1 MRIREQELFAVP
13 SVDFGQLPAAAT
25 FRSCLKAIPLDTKP
39 QRTEQDFNPSD
50 ETREAPA
57 RVRGRRERSSK
68 TSKGKSETGKEKPDG
83 SPLQKNNLLGFPK
96 RHPYRTAA
104 VTLVLLLVAA
114 GLVTWW
120 LNARL
125 YESTDDAFIDA
136 RTITIGAEIAGRITE
151 VAVTDNQPVQ
161 AGSVLLRID
170 DSDYQ
175 AALKQADA
183 GVAAAQAEIVD
194 VAAQIKAQDA
204 KIDQAQRQA
213 AQAEAALDFAKAEDQ
228 RNRALLAR
236 GTATEQQAQQAAS
249 TLRQDQAAL
258 ASAEANV
265 ISAKSQVSVLQAQ
278 AKSAEAKLEQAKA
291 TQDQA
296 RTALSRTS
304 IIAPIAGRATSIS
317 AAKGTYAQPGQVLMM
332 FVPDQVWVEAN
343 FKETQLDLM
352 RPGQPVDIGIDAYP
366 EKTFRGHVDS
376 IQAGSGTAFSLLP
389 AENATGNYVKVVQRV
404 PVKIVFDKPPDVL
417 LGPGMS
423 VVPTVKVR

>member
-1 MRIREQELFAVP
+1 MPESHSVGHKTPKNRAGFQPHGRNPGGTRPGSRPSGEVVQDEQGEVRDWQGKTGRFTTAKKQSARLPQTP
-13 SVDFGQLPAAAT
+13 SL
-25 FRSCLKAIPLDTKP
+25 
-39 QRTEQDFNPSD
+39 QDGGSH
-50 ETREAPA
+50 ACALA
-57 RVRGRRERSSK
+57 RRGRACNLVAQR
-68 TSKGKSETGKEKPDG
+68 P
-83 SPLQKNNLLGFPK
+83 PLQ
-96 RHPYRTAA
+96 
-104 VTLVLLLVAA
+104 
-114 GLVTWW
+114 
-120 LNARL
+120 
-125 YESTDDAFIDA
+125 STDDAFIDA

-352 RPGQPVDIGIDAYP
+352 RPEQPVDIGIDAYP

-389 AENATGNYVKVVQRV
+389 AENATGNYVKVVQRM